1 MARKQ
6 IVLTTDTVANM
17 ISKINTMG
25 THVGD
30 LDGLNAGVPL
40 DSDVVQVLNALY
52 DSIGDY
58 DLALNT
64 DAQTLKGGINELQDS
79 IGYGGLN
86 TANTTLIG
94 GINDLRDSLDSA
106 AANIMELNSDRDSD
120 EANIMQLNSDR
131 DSDEANIMTLN
142 SNRDSAAAAMNQLML
157 DRDSDEANIMQLN
170 QDRDSAAAV
179 MNQLMQ
185 DRDSDDGKAQEL
197 DSNQTFLLHVIG
209 TGVNTLSSYDQAT
222 QTYSGDITTFDDSIS
237 DKSGIV
243 PAINDIQGQITQIKA
258 AAGLSEGNVGSLSN
272 LQDPIEGASVVASI
286 NLLRDSVQA
295 MQDSLNVGGL
305 TIDQNQIGTST
316 GVLSLHDGAVGNDAG
331 TVFAKFEKYKDSD
344 LKISGG
350 DAGTTAI
357 IIADSS
363 VTVEGNLRVR
373 GTTTTVNSETIT
385 VDDNILELNSNTAAT
400 PTENGGIEINR
411 GSSTNAQLIWNEG
424 TDSWQAGLSGSLKG
438 LVLKG
443 DIAPVATAMIQDD
456 AVTNAKLRNSA
467 EYSVIGKATSGA
479 GAPADIALAANS
491 FLGRSGTGNVAGTT
505 LSNNSVIGKAG
516 TNPAGTVSVGSNNV
530 LGRVASG
537 DLGGITI
544 DNNHISASAGIV
556 NSKLANSSITV
567 NSVTIALGGSGTIDI
582 AGGIDSL
589 GAVSGIITA
598 GVGGNESP
606 IVSPQDYGLDDS
618 SQAII
623 IGHHPE
629 LVNPASD
636 NLPARSVLI
645 GWHAGSKSDEAADN
659 DGQLHNVMV
668 GYLAGYNN
676 DAREITAL
684 GAEAMGGGSLT
695 SADGH
700 TAVGYKALY
709 ETSTSTNNVGIGNLA
724 GAEITSGGSNVAIGY
739 RSGPGNAGG
748 SAQQNVFIGAD
759 AGKDGTTGTNNTVL
773 GYNAQ
778 KSGATANNEFT
789 FGNASVT
796 KWRFPGVSLEC
807 TTKTFIYASDGS
819 TVLRTFLTGT
829 S

>member
-30 LDGLNAGVPL
+30 LDVLGPGVPV

-52 DSIGDY
+52 DSIGNY

-86 TANTTLIG
+86 TANQTLIG

-106 AANIMELNSDRDSD
+106 AANIMQLNSDRDSD

-142 SNRDSAAAAMNQLML
+142 SDRDSAAAAMNQLML
-157 DRDSDEANIMQLN
+157 DRDSDELNIMQLN
-170 QDRDSAAAV
+170 QDRDSAATV

-209 TGVNTLSSYDQAT
+209 TGVNTLGSYNQAT

-316 GVLSLHDGAVGNDAG
+316 GVLSLHDGSVGNDAG

-467 EYSVIGKATSGA
+467 GFSVIGKATTGA
-479 GAPADIALAANS
+479 GDPADIAISGNSVLARA
-491 FLGRSGTGNVAGTT
+491 GTGNLAS
-505 LSNNSVIGKAG
+505 LS
-516 TNPAGTVSVGSNNV
+516 VSDDRV
-530 LGRVASG
+530 LGRDG
-537 DLGGITI
+537 TGNLGGITI

-567 NSVTIALGGSGTIDI
+567 NSVEISLGASGTIDI

-598 GVGGNESP
+598 GVGGNASP
-606 IVSPQDYGLDDS
+606 IPVHAAEDS
-618 SQAII
+618 STTII
-623 IGHHPE
+623 MGHHPE
-629 LVNPASD
+629 LVNPTND

-645 GWHAGSKSDEAADN
+645 GWHAGSTSDQDADN
-659 DGQLHNVMV
+659 DGQLYNVII

-676 DAREITAL
+676 DARRITAI
-684 GAEAMGGGSLT
+684 GADAMGGGSLT
-695 SADGH
+695 SGDGH
-700 TAVGYKALY
+700 TAVGYQSLWDTSSASNNTAVGQFAGY
-709 ETSTSTNNVGIGNLA
+709 HFTSGGFNTAIGYNAGPGTGGGTASTSTFL
-724 GAEITSGGSNVAIGY
+724 GY
-739 RSGPGNAGG
+739 E
-748 SAQQNVFIGAD
+748 
-759 AGKDGTTGTNNTVL
+759 AGKDGTTGSNNTL
-773 GYNAQ
+773 IGYNAQ
-778 KSGATANNEFT
+778 KSSDTVSNEFT
-789 FGNASVT
+789 FGDTNVT